1 MSASEERMRSIAA
14 RYSCSDIEAK
24 CPKKRMLRVMR
35 LREFARG
42 PAKVGRTATMARSKE
57 IRQAAASVS
66 KAGRSCGSPD
76 RLKEMVRT
84 MEEMVIRM
92 LAFVSAIRLSC
103 TWCCCAVRSRLSTL
117 DRGETLLKGAR
128 CSVGFAAIAVS
139 VLRSLKI
146 CRVRPL
152 HGLVVVL
159 LSVSCSTAP
168 ARMASPEQLR
178 ALASPL
184 QQITAGDALVI
195 GAGDIARCG
204 DQLANAR
211 ATAAIVQ
218 QFPTATVI
226 TIGDNAYDRGRAEE
240 FANCYDS
247 TWGAFKSRTRPS
259 PGNHE
264 YYSNDNA
271 AGYFA
276 YFKVPEYYSFNL
288 GNWHLV
294 SLDSMIDM
302 SASSDQ
308 VAWLRS
314 DLAANSKPCILAYW
328 HHPRF
333 SSGIH
338 GLQRNDPGRRTAV
351 LWTVLAEHHAT
362 LILNGHDHDYERF
375 TPLHGS

>member
-1 MSASEERMRSIAA
+1 MRS
-14 RYSCSDIEAK
+14 
-24 CPKKRMLRVMR
+24 LH
-35 LREFARG
+35 
-42 PAKVGRTATMARSKE
+42 
-57 IRQAAASVS
+57 AS
-66 KAGRSCGSPD
+66 
-76 RLKEMVRT
+76 
-84 MEEMVIRM
+84 
-92 LAFVSAIRLSC
+92 
-103 TWCCCAVRSRLSTL
+103 
-117 DRGETLLKGAR
+117 
-128 CSVGFAAIAVS
+128 
-139 VLRSLKI
+139 
-146 CRVRPL
+146 
-152 HGLVVVL
+152 VVVL
-159 LSVSCSTAP
+159 LSVSCAAAP
-168 ARMASPEQLR
+168 VRRATPEQLQ
-178 ALASPL
+178 ALASQL
-184 QQITAGDALVI
+184 QQVSPGDALVI

-204 DQLANAR
+204 DQLTNAR

-218 QFPTATVI
+218 EFPAATVI
-226 TIGDNAYDRGRAEE
+226 TIGDNAYERGRPEE
-240 FANCYDS
+240 FANCYDP

-264 YYSNDNA
+264 YYSNDFA

-276 YFKVPEYYSFNL
+276 YFKVSEYYSFDL

-375 TPLHGS
+375 TPRHGIREIVAGTGGGELRPFVRRLGGSEARDDSHYGVLLLTLHPNSYEWHFIGTDAVIYDRSDAPAECSQ